1 MTPTRARVLILLTAA
16 LLAAAC
22 ATPENPPVEW
32 PDTTATVDHVSH
44 HLVAGQPT
52 ADELEAAAAAGIMH
66 VVNARAEGEFDEF
79 DEAQIVNRLGMRYH
93 HLPIAG
99 PQDLT
104 RQNVVQFDG
113 LLARIGDQPAILHCA
128 SGNRI
133 GALFALRA
141 AWIHNMS
148 IDEAL
153 AEGRRHGLTGLEPAV
168 RRILEKQN

>member
-1 MTPTRARVLILLTAA
+1 MTTARIRVFA
-16 LLAAAC
+16 LLAAALVAAAC
-22 ATPENPPVEW
+22 AAPDKPRVERPEMAAAVG
-32 PDTTATVDHVSH
+32 HGSH
-44 HLVAGQPT
+44 HQVAGQPS
-52 ADELEAAAAAGIMH
+52 ADELAAAAEAGVVH

-79 DEAQIVNRLGMRYH
+79 DEAQAVDELGMRYH

-104 RQNVVQFDG
+104 RQNVAQFDG
-113 LLARIGDQPAILHCA
+113 LLARIGEQPAILHCA

-148 IDEAL
+148 VEDAL
-153 AEGRRHGLTGLEPAV
+153 AEGRRHGLTGLEQAG
-168 RRILEKQN
+168 RRILEKRD